1 MAIGI
6 ILTVGIVYILKAS
19 FGLKIKKKYFD

>member
-6 ILTVGIVYILKAS
+6 VLIVGIVYILKRS
-19 FGLKIKKKYFD
+19 FGPKIKKKYFN